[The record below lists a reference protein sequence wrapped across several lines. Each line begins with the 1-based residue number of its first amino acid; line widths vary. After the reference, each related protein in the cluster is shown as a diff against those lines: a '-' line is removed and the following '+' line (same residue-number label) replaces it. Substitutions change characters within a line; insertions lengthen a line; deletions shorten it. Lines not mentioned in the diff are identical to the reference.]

1 MKKALLVFASLVI
14 ISSAAA
20 FAQSNES
27 NKKNGMGYGFQ
38 LNQYQNDFGL
48 GLNFSSPNFF
58 NESMC
63 IRLRANA
70 MFYEYVNDEL
80 KTDWESYAN
89 IMLGFSS
96 ASYKINDAIA
106 LYGEGGVIGIFP
118 SSKISSSDLEIGAY
132 GIFGFEFYFY
142 DGFCYFLEA
151 GGIGSGATADK
162 LATEPIYSDG
172 FLMSVGFKVKL

>member
-1 MKKALLVFASLVI
+1 MKNKIRSIILLCIVLSFSSEVKAQPEEKSGLGF
-14 ISSAAA
+14 
-20 FAQSNES
+20 
-27 NKKNGMGYGFQ
+27 GFQ

-48 GLNFSSPNFF
+48 GVNLSSPNFF

-70 MFYEYVNDEL
+70 MFNEYVNDEF
-80 KTDWESYAN
+80 KTDWEPYAN

-96 ASYKINDAIA
+96 ASYKISDAIA

-118 SSKISSSDLEIGAY
+118 ASKISSSDLDIGGY

-142 DGFCYFLEA
+142 DGFCYFIEA
-151 GGIGSGATADK
+151 GGIGTGATADK
-162 LATEPIYSDG
+162 LPAEPIYSNG
-172 FLMSVGFKVKL
+172 FLMSVGLKVKL